1 MCTCDYGCGFAAA
14 FDAVAEHELICSSR
28 GKQVVDQHQ
37 GSGRRGAKGKLQK
50 VSAVRLAATVGCKL
64 DLPGGADDDQVAM
77 RRATRVLP
85 RPEALRSPLCSASTS
100 APAAVRAA
108 LTALVKETERAAKA
122 DLKDEG
128 TVRSWL
134 DGIVKQIERTAGVE
148 PEIHEAMEAIL
159 TGVKTDGR
167 AREVTT
173 KQQPRQ
179 LDNELLAARLMVD
192 PTQLQDFMLKKTSVL
207 PWSTLPSEAWSPA
220 ALERFVHAE
229 AVREVEAGRP
239 AEGPPAFDAL
249 HGCELFLRGLRARFD
264 DEFNMFTMESELRW
278 MALFLGGT
286 DSAGGL
292 SAELVRVRVGGL
304 VQWMLELYAALLAA
318 ARAILEPA
326 VGMRLFTMQR
336 LRAIPELR
344 RRWEERLEALDVPGA
359 HNDRYWLLFLDLE
372 GFVFTEWMAKMKETE
387 KCRLAGTRWT
397 FPKAL
402 PQSFSDEQAQKIH
415 VPAPHR
421 RPPPPFLGASLGP
434 Q

>member
-1 MCTCDYGCGFAAA
+1 MYTCDYSCGFAATA
-14 FDAVAEHELICSSR
+14 FDAVAEHESICSSR

-50 VSAVRLAATVGCKL
+50 LSAEQLVSTVGCKL

-77 RRATRVLP
+77 RRVSRVLP
-85 RPEALRSPLCSASTS
+85 RPEALRRRGGERGVDKEVSGALSA
-100 APAAVRAA
+100 
-108 LTALVKETERAAKA
+108 LLKEIERAAKA

-148 PEIHEAMEAIL
+148 PEIHEAIEAIL

-179 LDNELLAARLMVD
+179 QDNELIAARLMVD
-192 PTQLQDFMLKKTSVL
+192 PTQLQDFMLKKTSTL
-207 PWSTLPSEAWSPA
+207 PMSTLPSEAWSPA

-229 AVREVEAGRP
+229 AVREMEAGRP

-249 HGCELFLRGLRARFD
+249 YGCELFLRGLRARFD
-264 DEFNMFTMESELRW
+264 DEFNMYTMESELRW

-292 SAELVRVRVGGL
+292 SAELVRCGL
-304 VQWMLELYAALLAA
+304 VGWCSGCSRCMPRSSPRRGPFPSCAA
-318 ARAILEPA
+318 AGKRGSRCSTCPARTMTDIGCCSSTWRATCSRS
-326 VGMRLFTMQR
+326 GW
-336 LRAIPELR
+336 R
-344 RRWEERLEALDVPGA
+344 R
-359 HNDRYWLLFLDLE
+359 
-372 GFVFTEWMAKMKETE
+372 
-387 KCRLAGTRWT
+387 
-397 FPKAL
+397 
-402 PQSFSDEQAQKIH
+402 
-415 VPAPHR
+415 
-421 RPPPPFLGASLGP
+421 
-434 Q
+434 